1 MIFVKKVVF
10 FNADNTSD
18 LSALVN
24 QFLSKETAS
33 GRHVIGIQYKTTCAH
48 ISATQPLIVVH
59 SCMVYYSEPVGE

>member
-1 MIFVKKVVF
+1 MTAVKKVVF

-33 GRHVIGIQYKTTCAH
+33 GLHVIEIQYKTTCAH
-48 ISATQPLIVVH
+48 ISATQPLLVVH
-59 SCMVYYSEPVGE
+59 SYMVYYSEPVEE